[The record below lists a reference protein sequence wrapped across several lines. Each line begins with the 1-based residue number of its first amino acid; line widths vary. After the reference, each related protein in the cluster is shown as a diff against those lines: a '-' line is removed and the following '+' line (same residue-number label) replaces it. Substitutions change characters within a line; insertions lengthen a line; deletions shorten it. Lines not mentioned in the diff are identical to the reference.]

1 MLALYLGGYIYT
13 PTASSWICMQHH
25 HSYCFNPCYF
35 IFLLSNLPL
44 LTWYQSPLML
54 PWLLQWQ
61 FPQSQSKNLHTCF
74 VYKTEQWKLFLWK
87 QQVFAVIRGH
97 NLLHFLDSTEIP
109 QSFLPSKMKLMKHK
123 HYLLGVQVARSI
135 VSFLALI
142 IHDRGNPDKNGGM
155 WYCLKNQG
163 NNKHVFCRT
172 NKSLGPS
179 TRSYAAKHKDTLSI
193 NDSLSK
199 VKNIVDR
206 LASFGH
212 NVFASDHIEAI
223 INALPEAYDT
233 FVKILPK

>member
-1 MLALYLGGYIYT
+1 
-13 PTASSWICMQHH
+13 
-25 HSYCFNPCYF
+25 
-35 IFLLSNLPL
+35 
-44 LTWYQSPLML
+44 
-54 PWLLQWQ
+54 
-61 FPQSQSKNLHTCF
+61 
-74 VYKTEQWKLFLWK
+74 
-87 QQVFAVIRGH
+87 
-97 NLLHFLDSTEIP
+97 
-109 QSFLPSKMKLMKHK
+109 MKHK

-142 IHDRGNPDKNGGM
+142 IHDRGNPDKNDGM
-155 WYCLKNQG
+155 WYRLKNQG

-179 TRSYAAKHKDTLSI
+179 TRSYAAKHKDTLNI

-206 LASFGH
+206 LASVGH